1 MSWCHGS
8 RRCYDYLTY
17 MWCLNHFLRHVIIVN
32 IWHNLDICVNSSIPW
47 FILNK
52 LKISTDYHFHY
63 DRIIQLVCF
72 SIFRV
77 EKKYIYVSSCLASFS
92 SNLELWAYATQPK
105 TFKWVTLWFILVHA
119 SWGTLFFTLFVRH
132 QFMIYTRATTA
143 FAQYSFGKCLAT
155 IMMHAI
161 SIMVMFFLSETLFS
175 WGVYHAVNFF
185 CMPWVLQKFINSF
198 ETYSPPMSVLN
209 ILMWCPLWFSTSAL
223 NCWKQLNALDLCFTK
238 YTHVFLQYS
247 SIQVRK

>member
-1 MSWCHGS
+1 MIINFILFCIFRITEKIHLYPLLSI
-8 RRCYDYLTY
+8 
-17 MWCLNHFLRHVIIVN
+17 FL
-32 IWHNLDICVNSSIPW
+32 LNSSR
-47 FILNK
+47 
-52 LKISTDYHFHY
+52 T
-63 DRIIQLVCF
+63 
-72 SIFRV
+72 
-77 EKKYIYVSSCLASFS
+77 
-92 SNLELWAYATQPK
+92 WAYATQPK
-105 TFKWVTLWFILVHA
+105 NFKWQRLWFIHVHA
-119 SWGTLFFTLFVRH
+119 YWGTFLFTLFVIHR
-132 QFMIYTRATTA
+132 FMIYTGATTA

-198 ETYSPPMSVLN
+198 ETYSPPLSVLK

-238 YTHVFLQYS
+238 YTHVFLQYP